1 MLDEAIKDYA
11 RAIALALAQ
20 SDSQAYYERGLCLRA
35 HPHLSRG
42 TAYARLGKYK
52 LVNKDFDEDTRQM
65 S

>member
-1 MLDEAIKDYA
+1 MLDEATKEYA
-11 RAIALALAQ
+11 RALAQ

-35 HPHLSRG
+35 HPHLGRG